1 MSHYSIRFAVQTNID
16 VISGSIDPGDYSWNT
31 ENYSPLDEYDNK
43 VIIFGGIESASWN
56 WSSIPEY
63 NQIHITGSLLDR
75 VLENVNISAS
85 QFTDFH
91 RIQIENTEVMENP
104 DSNITGSYS
113 GLDSGSTGG
122 TYYQRFFIDGVNIEN
137 NCTSTL

>member
-16 VISGSIDPGDYSWNT
+16 VISGSLDPEDYSWSA

-43 VIIFGGIESASWN
+43 IIVHGGIDSASWD

-85 QFTDFH
+85 WFTEFLH
-91 RIQIENTEVMENP
+91 LQIENTEVEGS
-104 DSNITGSYS
+104 DTGSYS
-113 GLDSGSTGG
+113 ACDTGSTGG
-122 TYYQRFFIDGVNIEN
+122 VYYQRFFVDGVNIEN
-137 NCTSTL
+137 NCTSLL

>member
-43 VIIFGGIESASWN
+43 VIIFGGIESASWD

-91 RIQIENTEVMENP
+91 RIQIENTEVLE
-104 DSNITGSYS
+104 SNDLDITGSYS
-113 GLDSGSTGG
+113 ACDTGSTGG
-122 TYYQRFFIDGVNIEN
+122 VYYQRFFVDGVNIEN
-137 NCTSTL
+137 NCTSLL

>member
-1 MSHYSIRFAVQTNID
+1 MSHYSIRYAVQTNID
-16 VISGSIDPGDYSWNT
+16 VISGSLDREDYSWNA

-43 VIIFGGIESASWN
+43 IIVRGGIESASWN
-56 WSSIPEY
+56 WGSIPEY

-91 RIQIENTEVMENP
+91 RIQIENSEVK
-104 DSNITGSYS
+104 DSDTGSYS
-113 GLDSGSTGG
+113 ACDTGSTGG
-122 TYYQRFFIDGVNIEN
+122 VYYTRYFIDGVNIEN
-137 NCTSTL
+137 NSTSLL

>member
-16 VISGSIDPGDYSWNT
+16 LISGSIDPGDYSWNT

-91 RIQIENTEVMENP
+91 RIQIENTEVEGS
-104 DSNITGSYS
+104 DTGSYS
-113 GLDSGSTGG
+113 AYDTGSIVGV
-122 TYYQRFFIDGVNIEN
+122 YYTRFFVDGVNIEN
-137 NCTSTL
+137 NSNSTL

>member
-1 MSHYSIRFAVQTNID
+1 MSHYSIKFAVQSNID
-16 VISGSIDPGDYSWNT
+16 VISGSINPEDYSWNVG
-31 ENYSPLDEYDNK
+31 NNSPLDEYDNK
-43 VIIFGGIESASWN
+43 IIVWGGVESASWN

-91 RIQIENTEVMENP
+91 RIQIENTEVLE
-104 DSNITGSYS
+104 SNDLDITGSYS
-113 GLDSGSTGG
+113 ACDTGG
-122 TYYQRFFIDGVNIEN
+122 TGGVYYQRYFVDGVNIEN
-137 NCTSTL
+137 NCTSLL

>member
-1 MSHYSIRFAVQTNID
+1 MSHYSIRFAVQSNID
-16 VISGSIDPGDYSWNT
+16 VISGSIEPGDYPWNA
-31 ENYSPLDEYDNK
+31 ENYCPLDEYNNK

-91 RIQIENTEVMENP
+91 RIQIENTEVEGS
-104 DSNITGSYS
+104 DTGSYS
-113 GLDSGSTGG
+113 ACDTGG
-122 TYYQRFFIDGVNIEN
+122 TGGVYYQRFFVDGVNIEN
-137 NCTSTL
+137 NCTSLL

>member
-16 VISGSIDPGDYSWNT
+16 LISGSIDPGDYSWNT

-43 VIIFGGIESASWN
+43 VIIFGGIESASWD

-75 VLENVNISAS
+75 VLENVNISTS

-91 RIQIENTEVMENP
+91 RIQIENTEVEGS
-104 DSNITGSYS
+104 DTGSYS
-113 GLDSGSTGG
+113 ACDTGSIGG
-122 TYYQRFFIDGVNIEN
+122 VYYTRFFVDGVNIEN
-137 NCTSTL
+137 NSNSTL